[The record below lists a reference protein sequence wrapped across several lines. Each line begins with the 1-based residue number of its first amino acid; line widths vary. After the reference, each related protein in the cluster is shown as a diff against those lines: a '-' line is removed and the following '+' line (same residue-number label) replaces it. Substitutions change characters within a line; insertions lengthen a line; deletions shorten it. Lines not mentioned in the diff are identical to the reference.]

1 MINSELYFA
10 LEETLPKFSK
20 DFQKKILHSVD
31 LLRKAEKLALAY
43 DQENGFY
50 LSFSGGKDSQCLY
63 HIAKMAGVRFKTH
76 MGLTSVDP
84 PEVIRFVRKQY
95 PDVDMIKPSI
105 SIYNKAVNEGVL
117 PTRLMRWC
125 CRVYKE
131 GIGQGKCVLIG
142 IRHAESRNRASR
154 NEVEIS
160 NHKYSGD
167 LEGLDSFRE
176 KRNSQKRG
184 RPTKGGVHEIN
195 ITNAVDE
202 HTIGCIRGYESLLIS
217 PIIEWTDEEVWT
229 FLNTLGIEH
238 CKLYDEGYHRIG
250 CLCCP
255 MHSYEQKMADCKRYP
270 HIYDSWIR
278 AIKKIQATRGNY
290 KKMSPEDTFDWW
302 ISGKSMENW
311 KAARKQQTL
320 NFKD

>member
-1 MINSELYFA
+1 MINSELNFT
-10 LEETLPKFSK
+10 LEDILPKFPK
-20 DFQKKILHSVD
+20 EFQKKILHSVD
-31 LLRKAEKLALAY
+31 LLRKAERLALAY
-43 DQENGFY
+43 SPEDGFY

-63 HIAKMAGVRFKTH
+63 HIAKIAGVMFKTH

-84 PEVIRFVRKQY
+84 PEVIRFVRKHY

-105 SIYNKAVNEGVL
+105 SIYNQAIKEGVL
-117 PTRLMRWC
+117 PIQIMRWC
-125 CRVYKE
+125 CKTYKE
-131 GIGQGKCVLIG
+131 GIGAGNVVLIG
-142 IRHAESRNRASR
+142 IRRAESSRRAKR
-154 NEVEIS
+154 KEVEIS

-176 KRNSQKRG
+176 NRNSQKRG
-184 RPTKGGVHEIN
+184 RPTNGGVHEIN
-195 ITNAVDE
+195 ITNATDE

-217 PIIEWTDEEVWT
+217 PIIEWTDDEVWT

-255 MHSYEQKMADCKRYP
+255 MSSYRQKIEESKRYP
-270 HIYDSWIR
+270 HVYHSWIK
-278 AIKKIQATRGNY
+278 AIKELQKRGKY
-290 KKMSPEDTFDWW
+290 THLTPEEVFDWW

>member
-10 LEETLPKFSK
+10 LEEILPKFSR

-43 DQENGFY
+43 DPENGFY
-50 LSFSGGKDSQCLY
+50 LSTSMGKDSQCLY
-63 HIAKMAGVRFKTH
+63 HIAKIAGVKFKAH

-84 PEVIRFVRKQY
+84 PEVIRFGRKHY
-95 PDVDMIKPSI
+95 PDVEMIKPSI
-105 SIYNKAVNEGVL
+105 SIYNQAVKEGVL

-131 GIGQGKCVLIG
+131 EIGKGKCVLIG
-142 IRHAESRNRASR
+142 IRHAESNRRATR
-154 NEVEIS
+154 KEVEIS
-160 NHKYSGD
+160 NHKYSGTLD
-167 LEGLDSFRE
+167 GLDSFRE

-195 ITNAVDE
+195 ITNATDE

-238 CKLYDEGYHRIG
+238 CKLYDE
-250 CLCCP
+250 
-255 MHSYEQKMADCKRYP
+255 
-270 HIYDSWIR
+270 
-278 AIKKIQATRGNY
+278 
-290 KKMSPEDTFDWW
+290 
-302 ISGKSMENW
+302 
-311 KAARKQQTL
+311 
-320 NFKD
+320 

>member
-1 MINSELYFA
+1 MINSELNF
-10 LEETLPKFSK
+10 TLKEILPYFSK

-43 DQENGFY
+43 DKQNGFY
-50 LSFSGGKDSQCLY
+50 TSFSGGKDSQCLY
-63 HIAKMAGVRFKTH
+63 HIAKIAGVKFKTH

-95 PDVDMIKPSI
+95 PDVDMIKPKI
-105 SIYNKAVNEGVL
+105 SIYNQAAEKGIL

-125 CRVYKE
+125 CKTYKE
-131 GIGQGKCVLIG
+131 DIGAGNVVLIG
-142 IRHAESRNRASR
+142 IRHAESDRRATR
-154 NEVEIS
+154 KEVEIS

-184 RPTKGGVHEIN
+184 RPTKGGIHEIN
-195 ITNAVDE
+195 ITNATEE

-217 PIIEWTDEEVWT
+217 PIIEWTDKEVWS

-255 MHSYEQKMADCKRYP
+255 MHSYRQKRTDCQRYP
-270 HIYDSWIR
+270 HVYNSWIR
-278 AIKKIQATRGNY
+278 AIKKIQETHGVY
-290 KKMSPEDTFDWW
+290 TDMSPEEAFDWW
-302 ISGKSMENW
+302 TSGKSVEKW
-311 KAARKQQTL
+311 KAARTQQTL